1 LTVPEQYQIAGR
13 SSRAIAD
20 NVERGISTGALHPD
34 ERLPAI
40 RVLALRLGVS
50 PATVATAYR
59 LLRERGLVVAGGR
72 RGTLVS
78 ARPPLGATTPV
89 SVPAGV
95 RDLRVGLPDQ
105 DLLPDL
111 GPVLASLPARRVVA
125 RYGHEPDDDSLLALT
140 RGRFDRDGVDGR
152 HLAVVG
158 GALDGIERA
167 LSTHIRRGDAVAVE
181 DPSYPPVLDLLVAM
195 GASPIP
201 VAVDR
206 EGPRPEA
213 LRAALARRPAAVI
226 VVPRAQNPTG
236 AALTPSRA
244 AELRALLRSEREL
257 LVVEDD
263 YAHDIADTSF
273 QTLTNQVDGRWAIVR
288 SVSKS
293 LHPDLRLAVVAGDA
307 TTIAR
312 LRGRQALGTGWV
324 STILQQTVAALWT
337 DPGTERFV
345 ERARAAYAERCAA
358 LMTAL
363 AERGVTAAGGRG
375 LNVWVP
381 VREEAAAVE
390 ALLAAGWAVRAGEPF
405 RLRTPPGIRVTIATL
420 QPHEAPAL
428 AHAIAATQRS
438 PTTARAY

>member
-1 LTVPEQYQIAGR
+1 M
-13 SSRAIAD
+13 
-20 NVERGISTGALHPD
+20 
-34 ERLPAI
+34 
-40 RVLALRLGVS
+40 S

-78 ARPPLGATTPV
+78 ARPPLTATTPV
-89 SVPAGV
+89 GVPPGV

-111 GPVLASLPARRVVA
+111 GPVLASLPTRPVVA
-125 RYGHEPDDDSLLALT
+125 RYAHEPDDDRLLALA
-140 RGRFDRDGVDGR
+140 RDRFDGDGVDAR
-152 HLAVVG
+152 HAAVVG

-167 LSTHIRRGDAVAVE
+167 LSTHVRRGDAVAVE

-201 VAVDR
+201 VAVDD
-206 EGPRPEA
+206 EGLRPEA
-213 LRAALARRPAAVI
+213 LRAALARRPVAVI
-226 VVPRAQNPTG
+226 AVPRAQNPTG

-244 AELRALLRSEREL
+244 AELRALLESQREL

-263 YAHDIADTSF
+263 YAHDIAGTSL

-307 TTIAR
+307 TTVAR

-324 STILQQTVAALWT
+324 STILQQTVATLWT
-337 DPGTERFV
+337 DPATERLI
-345 ERARAAYAERCAA
+345 ERARAAYAERGKA
-358 LMTAL
+358 LMAAL
-363 AERGVTAAGGRG
+363 AERGITAAGGRG

-381 VREEAAAVE
+381 VRHEAATVE

-405 RLRTPPGIRVTIATL
+405 RLRTPPGVRVTIATL

-428 AHAIAATQRS
+428 AEAIAATQRS
-438 PTTARAY
+438 PATARAY